1 MLGRARLGCG
11 GVEQTRPRGDD
22 EPATVE
28 QIAAAMAA
36 LGLYDGANTAAEHAA
51 EAARLGGVEAY
62 RLRMVNA
69 LLGMAQA
76 EAVLAE
82 GIVDDDTARH
92 AAWEQQLVSAGV
104 ADDAVRRIGF
114 VRWQVLRAGL
124 PLRLIAQHPETGPIP
139 VAAAHA
145 VTGLHTLLGVIAASQ
160 GAVATGDVAT
170 LAAQS
175 EQLRD
180 ARQALTDAV
189 GNVDILLDMLR
200 SVGL

>member
-1 MLGRARLGCG
+1 
-11 GVEQTRPRGDD
+11 
-22 EPATVE
+22 
-28 QIAAAMAA
+28 AAMAA
-36 LGLYDGANTAAEHAA
+36 LGLYDGANTPAEHAA

-82 GIVDDDTARH
+82 GAVDDAAARH

-114 VRWQVLRAGL
+114 VRWQV
-124 PLRLIAQHPETGPIP
+124 LRLIAQHPETGPIP

-170 LAAQS
+170 LAGQS